1 MKTTFIERLKS
12 VFTQYQTR
20 QQLLNLPEHLLKDIA
35 ITSEQLAMETKKN
48 ALFIILRRLIKG
60 H

>member
-1 MKTTFIERLKS
+1 MKTAFIKQLKK
-12 VFTQYQTR
+12 VITQYQTR
-20 QQLLNLPEHLLKDIA
+20 RHLLNLPEHLLKDIA

-48 ALFIILRRLIKG
+48 TLLITLRRIIKG